1 MFDSMNITEFL
12 DRTASSS
19 PVPGGGSIAALA
31 GAAAASLTAMVANLT
46 IGRKE
51 FADQQEEMKAISA
64 QAGALQEQLIKAI
77 SADARAYEAVLTAYK
92 MSKKSDRDKEDRRQ
106 KIEAALKKA
115 ALVPLDVARA
125 GVQIINIAEIVV
137 KRGNA
142 NAATDGLVAVMMART
157 AVLGAICNVEINLT
171 SINDAKFTNAL
182 SAEVATLKNTV
193 VLKER
198 EILKL

>member
-51 FADQQEEMKAISA
+51 FADQQKEMKAISA

-92 MSKKSDRDKEDRRQ
+92 MSKKSDRDKEARRQ